1 MDDLE
6 IRQRIRPM
14 IKAWRWFLFAGG
26 SLVLVCFAEIAAIVV
41 SLTWALAPDSQYS
54 MHALFVG
61 SSAIG
66 AIASGYG
73 GWQFFRA
80 SRILVA
86 MADGRATELAALSRS
101 IVRAVISIGF
111 MFLTN
116 FFTGFVGYLL
126 PYLEGR

>member
-6 IRQRIRPM
+6 IRQRIRPL
-14 IKAWRWFLFAGG
+14 IRAWRWFLFAGG
-26 SLVLVCFAEIAAIVV
+26 SLILVCFAEIVSIVV
-41 SLTWALAPDSQYS
+41 SLTWALPHDSQYAK
-54 MHALFVG
+54 HVLFVA

-80 SRILVA
+80 SRILAA
-86 MADGRATELAALSRS
+86 MADGRATKLAALSRS
-101 IVRAVISIGF
+101 IVRAVVSIGF

-116 FFTGFVGYLL
+116 LFTAFFGYLL
-126 PYLEGR
+126 PYLEGQ